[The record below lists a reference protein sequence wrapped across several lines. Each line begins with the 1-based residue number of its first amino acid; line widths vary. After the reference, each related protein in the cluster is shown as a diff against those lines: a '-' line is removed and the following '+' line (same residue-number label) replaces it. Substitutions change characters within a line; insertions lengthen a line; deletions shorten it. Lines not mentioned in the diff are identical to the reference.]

1 MNCGNITIEDINCVG
16 EMISETQVATDN
28 GEGEDSPHPT
38 QQLTSTT
45 SESLPPQTTSQQ
57 TTTISTNNLAT
68 EHGIFLRAIL
78 DLLNQRDQIAL
89 ESDINSQNTIK
100 VGTLRKASHRMK
112 GKWKTKYVE
121 LRRGTFSYY
130 TDTSTSSNK
139 KQSDLKRNDI
149 QLHAS
154 KCTCQSVTIHSVKIL
169 SSSKTNGTVFEI
181 KVQNGKRRLWMTN
194 TIEECKSWIQAI
206 HNAMIGASVVRGD
219 NFLEYSTREQSKK
232 KKGRDNNI
240 HVPTNSPY
248 KAYLEQ
254 YLQIRQATQSA
265 TTKDGYIYALQT
277 LEDQPMKVPVQWI
290 RLQLSDNNNNTLSNT
305 AFHEL
310 DVSTSVEQL
319 WKDLLRD
326 SVKFNNE
333 EVLVGDAFHGP
344 ERIVGRL
351 TQLILSSSLCD
362 TTVQDN
368 SNNNMEQSSHNQSV
382 ISEAQ
387 AIRYARDILLAS
399 NRTRSGGDSYYCAE
413 NLCLNRNM
421 IVICP
426 SSSEATP
433 LSITVCKQTNG
444 STIGRGDSHVLEDV
458 SGWVYT
464 RSSSSKSWKR
474 QYIML
479 SSHGVL
485 TCYAEALPKPH
496 KLIEQITL
504 HGAKIVDNNNSNLVE
519 KQKVKQKKSSSKNE
533 STFIS
538 GHVVHIKTKDGKT
551 SREYLFEDEFDYLY
565 WHDSLQQAANSLN
578 KEEEANGISTSSV
591 ISNGYHCNRLHS
603 TPAVEVVVNVC
614 TEYKIA
620 SMDPVGIKS
629 EDTWAKLRTTFVQKI
644 SLTGGGDGRI
654 SRGDEV
660 VQLELV

>member
-16 EMISETQVATDN
+16 EMISSEIQVATDN
-28 GEGEDSPHPT
+28 DEEEDSHPSQ
-38 QQLTSTT
+38 QQLISTT
-45 SESLPPQTTSQQ
+45 DNNGSKSLPPQTQQQ
-57 TTTISTNNLAT
+57 TTTIINNLAT

-154 KCTCQSVTIHSVKIL
+154 KCTCQAVTIHSVKIL

-219 NFLEYSTREQSKK
+219 NFLEYSTREQQSKK
-232 KKGRDNNI
+232 KKGRHNNI

-254 YLQIRQATQSA
+254 YLQIRQATQIA
-265 TTKDGYIYALQT
+265 TTKDEYISALQT

-351 TQLILSSSLCD
+351 TQLILSSCD
-362 TTVQDN
+362 AVMQDN
-368 SNNNMEQSSHNQSV
+368 SNDYMEQSSSNNQSV

-433 LSITVCKQTNG
+433 LSITVSKKG
-444 STIGRGDSHVLEDV
+444 STIGGGDSHVLEDV
-458 SGWVYT
+458 SGWVYA

-496 KLIEQITL
+496 EMVEQITL
-504 HGAKIVDNNNSNLVE
+504 HEATIVDNNNSNLVE

-620 SMDPVGIKS
+620 SMDPVGIES
-629 EDTWAKLRTTFVQKI
+629 EDTWAKLRTTFVQKF
-644 SLTGGGDGRI
+644 SLTGGGS

-660 VQLELV
+660 VQLELM

>member
-16 EMISETQVATDN
+16 EMISETQIATDN
-28 GEGEDSPHPT
+28 GEEEDSPHT
-38 QQLTSTT
+38 TQQQLTSTT
-45 SESLPPQTTSQQ
+45 C
-57 TTTISTNNLAT
+57 LAT

-78 DLLNQRDQIAL
+78 DLLTQRDQIAL
-89 ESDINSQNTIK
+89 ESDINNQNTIK
-100 VGTLRKASHRMK
+100 VGTICKASHRLT

-130 TDTSTSSNK
+130 TDTPTSKK
-139 KQSDLKRNDI
+139 KQHDDLKRKDI

-154 KCTCQSVTIHSVKIL
+154 KCTCQAVTIHTVKIL

-232 KKGRDNNI
+232 KKNNGSI

-254 YLQIRQATQSA
+254 YLQIRQATQIA
-265 TTKDGYIYALQT
+265 TTKDECISALQT

-326 SVKFNNE
+326 SVKFNND

-351 TQLILSSSLCD
+351 TQLILSSSCD
-362 TTVQDN
+362 TTLQDN
-368 SNNNMEQSSHNQSV
+368 SNNNNMEQSSSHVQSV

-433 LSITVCKQTNG
+433 LSITVTNQTKG
-444 STIGRGDSHVLEDV
+444 STIERGDSHVLEDV

-496 KLIEQITL
+496 ELIEQITL
-504 HGAKIVDNNNSNLVE
+504 HGAKIVFFNNNNSNLVE
-519 KQKVKQKKSSSKNE
+519 KQKVKHKNSSSKNE

-538 GHVVHIKTKDGKT
+538 GHVVHIKTKDGRT

-591 ISNGYHCNRLHS
+591 KSNGYHCNRLHS

-620 SMDPVGIKS
+620 SMDPVGIES
-629 EDTWAKLRTTFVQKI
+629 EDTWAKLRTTFVQNF

-660 VQLELV
+660 VQLELL